1 MAVDLSVDFAGVK
14 FVNPFV
20 VAASPSSDRLELVG
34 RSFEAGWAGSV
45 LKTTSVE
52 KEAVDLVFPIMAGVE
67 VEEKRLGGLFNI
79 DLISERHIDEIEKDI
94 RILKKEFP
102 DRVVIGSIMA
112 SSREDWVELV
122 RRLEDAG
129 ADIIECSMSCPQG
142 EGGSIPVADPVLTE
156 KVTRWIK
163 EAARRA
169 PVCVKLTPNVTD
181 IVAVAR
187 AAQAGGADALC
198 AIDTVKALAGVDLE
212 TEEPLP
218 SVGGKST
225 WGGLSGPAIKPI
237 ALGCVAELA
246 QNVPLPIAG
255 VGGIT
260 TWADAAEF
268 ILLGA
273 TTLQLCT
280 AVMKYGFGII
290 EELCEGLAFYLER
303 KGLSTVAQLRG
314 RTLSRLVP
322 HEELSRAYK
331 AVSSIDHSMCQKDGL
346 CVVACRDGAY
356 GAITLG
362 PDRLPLVDEEKCRGC
377 GLCTAVCP
385 VPGCIKLRPVAGGDG
400 RKGRL

>member
-14 FVNPFV
+14 FINPFAI
-20 VAASPSSDRLELVG
+20 AASPSSDRLELVG

-52 KEAVDLVFPIMAGVE
+52 KEPVDLVFPIMAGLE

-129 ADIIECSMSCPQG
+129 ADLIECSMSCPQG
-142 EGGSIPVADPVLTE
+142 EGGSIPVADPALTE

-163 EAARRA
+163 EAARRV
-169 PVCVKLTPNVTD
+169 PVSVKLTPNVTD

-198 AIDTVKALAGVDLE
+198 AIDTVKALVGVDLE

-260 TWADAAEF
+260 TWTDAAEF

-273 TTLQLCT
+273 TTLQVCT
-280 AVMKYGFGII
+280 AAMKYGFGII

-303 KGLSTVAQLRG
+303 KGLSAVTQLRG
-314 RTLSRLVP
+314 RSLSKLVP
-322 HEELSRAYK
+322 HEELSRAYR
-331 AVSSIDHSMCQKDGL
+331 AVSSIDHSLCQKDGL

-356 GAITLG
+356 SAISLG
-362 PDRLPLVDEEKCRGC
+362 PDRLPVVDEEKCRGC

-385 VPGCIKLRPVAGGDG
+385 VPGCVKLRPVAGGNG
-400 RKGRL
+400 RGRL